1 MNEAPVIE
9 FRRWRPND
17 IPLAVEPVPAKVATT
32 SSARTAKPARALV
45 ERRPE
50 TGGTTH
56 SITSG
61 GVTATHRAL
70 PLLRARVAPSVSAE
84 PFNTIK
90 QSVVPLACWRA
101 HDLRF
106 EFESSF
112 VLPEMRAEIA
122 DLKELIDRHTLT
134 NAQGEAAQR
143 ASLTV
148 FGHADPT
155 GNDEF
160 NKALSGRRAQAV
172 YAMLTRKVELWEEL
186 HSSPL
191 GNDKW
196 APRALEAMQRALG
209 LPVSGARSKPG
220 RAALFKAYMDHVCT
234 VRDEFGQP
242 ALDAGGQP
250 VVLELKATDFLADGA
265 DPGGKGDFQGCGEFN
280 PILMFSAAE
289 QRAFSD
295 PLRKE
300 QRDEEN
306 ATNRRVLVF
315 LFRPGVRIKAAAWPC
330 PRASE
335 GSAGCRKRFWSD
347 AATRRTF
354 QGKRRTLEDDKDT
367 FACRFY
373 DRLSNNSP
381 CERGLTSFR
390 IRLYDPAGKA
400 IADAPFDLQVG
411 LRKRTAAANA
421 DENGVLVANDL
432 ELPNRCIV
440 RWGFPPSTPDEKPNL
455 QFTVEM
461 FLTHDDLGEADEARQ
476 KLHNIAYDQSRDPEE
491 NIAAFQRDYGH
502 LASPPLT
509 RADGELNGPTLEL
522 LRAVYA
528 RCAQD
533 LRNTPPR

>member
-1 MNEAPVIE
+1 
-9 FRRWRPND
+9 
-17 IPLAVEPVPAKVATT
+17 
-32 SSARTAKPARALV
+32 
-45 ERRPE
+45 
-50 TGGTTH
+50 
-56 SITSG
+56 
-61 GVTATHRAL
+61 
-70 PLLRARVAPSVSAE
+70 
-84 PFNTIK
+84 
-90 QSVVPLACWRA
+90 
-101 HDLRF
+101 
-106 EFESSF
+106 
-112 VLPEMRAEIA
+112 
-122 DLKELIDRHTLT
+122 
-134 NAQGEAAQR
+134 
-143 ASLTV
+143 
-148 FGHADPT
+148 
-155 GNDEF
+155 
-160 NKALSGRRAQAV
+160 
-172 YAMLTRKVELWEEL
+172 
-186 HSSPL
+186 
-191 GNDKW
+191 
-196 APRALEAMQRALG
+196 
-209 LPVSGARSKPG
+209 
-220 RAALFKAYMDHVCT
+220 
-234 VRDEFGQP
+234 
-242 ALDAGGQP
+242 
-250 VVLELKATDFLADGA
+250 
-265 DPGGKGDFQGCGEFN
+265 
-280 PILMFSAAE
+280 MFSAAE

-354 QGKRRTLEDDKDT
+354 QGKRRALENDKDT

-502 LASPPLT
+502 LASPPLP

-533 LRNTPPR
+533 LRNTRPR